1 MDQAVNVLRLV
12 TERLRTSFS
21 IAYQLIECVTLHS
34 FIRQLVYDL
43 VLGARQPVGLF
54 QHFRFKG
61 DVLLGLR
68 EPPLYRESCCPPF
81 SSINR
86 RLVLRW

>member
-1 MDQAVNVLRLV
+1 MDEAVNVLRLV

-43 VLGARQPVGLF
+43 VLGARQLVGLF

>member
-34 FIRQLVYDL
+34 FVRQFVYGLVC
-43 VLGARQPVGLF
+43 GARQPVGLF
-54 QHFRFKG
+54 QYFRFKG